1 MTGSNPKSQLLETL
15 KTKRHRWDM
24 MLNAIDTTRM
34 DEPGAAGH
42 WSVKDIVSHVTAY
55 ERWLVEWLTAALQN
69 TFPVP
74 SPLDDADIERRNA
87 HVYELTH
94 LLPVEQVLADARQ
107 TFEALLS
114 IITALPEKYFS
125 DPQSAEWF
133 MKPYWSKMKT
143 VPDAVIN
150 LSSDH
155 YEEHVP
161 TIKEWIKKHNLTIH
175 RDIRYQAAI
184 VQDHHVLL
192 AQMSTPDGK
201 VFWLPPGGGREG
213 NEIPEECIL
222 REVQEETGLT
232 VSVERL
238 LFTTP
243 DMPGGAYD
251 FLHTYLCHPVSG
263 TAQAGIEPE
272 IEFMPVL
279 LIQDLAWFD
288 LRDPTNWRPQDELG
302 VITFP
307 WLERLRADLGYG

>member
-1 MTGSNPKSQLLETL
+1 MTASKLQLLETL
-15 KTKRHRWDM
+15 KTKRYHWDM
-24 MLNAIDTTRM
+24 MLNAIDRAHM

-55 ERWLVEWLTAALQN
+55 ERWLVEWLAAALQN
-69 TFPVP
+69 TFPAQ

-87 HVYELTH
+87 RVYELTH
-94 LLPVEQVLADARQ
+94 SLSVEQVLADARQ
-107 TFEALLS
+107 TFDALLAV
-114 IITALPEKYFS
+114 IEALPEKYFD
-125 DPQSAEWF
+125 DPQSAKWF
-133 MKPYWSKMKT
+133 IRPYWSRMST
-143 VPDAVIN
+143 IPEAVVN

-155 YEEHVP
+155 YEEHIP
-161 TIKEWIKKHNLTIH
+161 TIKDWIKKNGLMLH

-192 AQMSTPDGK
+192 AQMSTPEGR

-213 NEIPEECIL
+213 NETPEECL
-222 REVQEETGLT
+222 VREIQEETGLI

-263 TAQAGIEPE
+263 TAAAGIEPE
-272 IEFMPVL
+272 TEFMPVL
-279 LIQDLAWFD
+279 LIQDLDWFD
-288 LRDPTNWRPQDELG
+288 LRDPATWRPKDELG

-307 WLERLRADLGYG
+307 WLEKLRAELGYG